1 MIRSIPSLTGFQ
13 KLGLVMVIG
22 LLALV
27 TLGGTVRVTDSGL
40 ACPDWPLCNGELI
53 SGGDYHVWIEWTHRL
68 MASVIGFVI
77 LGFVV
82 GAVRKHRDRRWVVV
96 PALVGVV
103 VLGVQVVL
111 GGLTVTEDLDAGL
124 VSGHLATA
132 MVIVALLMTAWLATF
147 VPVREAGQDER
158 VSSVDRGEGRL
169 VPFALLSGVGLF
181 ALLVLG
187 AYMSGTNAGFF
198 CSEDWP
204 LCNGSLLP
212 EGRLPSIHVAH
223 RYLAAFV
230 GLLLVGMWVMAWR
243 RRRSATVVFRL
254 ATLVIVLF
262 GVQVILGAVI
272 MWTTLTEWSRVVHL
286 VAGTLTWATMVVLG
300 ALLVRRSGWFP
311 SLDQRLPLPDVFPRR
326 FHLKETQ
333 LRD

>member
-1 MIRSIPSLTGFQ
+1 MIRMIPSLTGFQ

-40 ACPDWPLCNGELI
+40 ACPDWPLCNGELVP
-53 SGGDYHVWIEWTHRL
+53 GGDYHVWIEWTHRL
-68 MASVIGFVI
+68 VASIIGFAI

-82 GAVRKHRDRRWVVV
+82 GAIRHYRDRRWVVL
-96 PALVGVV
+96 PAVVGVV

-132 MVIVALLMTAWLATF
+132 MIIVALFMTAWLATF
-147 VPVREAGQDER
+147 VPLRGPGRVER
-158 VSSVDRGEGRL
+158 GSAVGRGEGRL
-169 VPFALLSGVGLF
+169 VPLALVTGVGLF
-181 ALLVLG
+181 ALLVVG
-187 AYMSGTNAGFF
+187 SYVSGTNAGFF
-198 CSEDWP
+198 CNEDWP

-212 EGRLPSIHVAH
+212 EGRLPSIQVAH

-230 GLLLVGMWVMAWR
+230 GLLLLGTWVLAWQ
-243 RRRSATVVFRL
+243 RRRSATVVFWL
-254 ATLVIVLF
+254 ATLVVVLF
-262 GVQVILGAVI
+262 GAQVMLGAVV

-300 ALLVRRSGWFP
+300 ALLVRRAGWFP
-311 SLDQRLPLPDVFPRR
+311 SLGQRLPLPDVVPGR
-326 FHLKETQ
+326 FHVKETQ
-333 LRD
+333 SSD